1 MPESPGGNSK
11 LADVLLDST
20 LESVDAAED
29 IVVRAAGSVGFEEDE
44 QHQVGI
50 AVRESMVNAVAH
62 GNQYSSRKKVRL
74 QVSRNALG
82 IVVEIDDEGRG
93 FDPSDVP
100 DPRDGDNILR
110 QSGRGL
116 LMIRAFM
123 DEFEIRRGDSHGTHV
138 RMAKYLQ
145 AGQLTEK
152 KEDNLE

>member
-29 IVVRAAGSVGFEEDE
+29 VAVRAAASVGFGEDE

-62 GNQYSSRKKVRL
+62 GNRYSARKKVRL
-74 QVSRNALG
+74 LVCRDALG
-82 IVVEIDDEGRG
+82 LVIEIDDEGKG
-93 FDPSDVP
+93 FDLSEVP

-123 DEFEIRRGDSHGTHV
+123 DEFEIKRRDPQGTHV
-138 RMAKYLQ
+138 RMAKHLQ
-145 AGQLTEK
+145 AGQLTQ
-152 KEDNLE
+152 KEEGNIE